1 MKQHQR
7 PTIEFRGLRERQRSP
22 LRRFGK
28 VLLILGVIFGVLG
41 VGYFVAIKQYIQRT
55 LEQITDPAITAVDPL
70 PPGKPYNVLVLG
82 SDARNVLDPS
92 QRQQREFSGS
102 SGGHLADTILLI
114 HVPADQ
120 KSATILSFPRDLK
133 VKIPGK
139 SGFHK
144 INSAYAGIRSKK
156 IIGANLMINTIKAHT
171 GLPVHYYVEINFASF
186 QRIVDAVGG
195 VRLCPKKAYND
206 KQSGL
211 ILKKAGCQEF
221 DGRLA
226 LGYVRMRKSDPRG
239 DFGRIERQQEF
250 MRVLLQK
257 VKSVGFFTNPK
268 RLIETFNAVR
278 SGVKTDYKGL
288 SEGELRS
295 IANKLAGFKQSN
307 VDFRVVPSHADF
319 QNGVSYVIE
328 ETAKAEKLYAALK
341 NETPLP
347 PYGKTGAS
355 IPEPE
360 DITMV
365 ILNGTTVNGLAG
377 IVRDELREV
386 GYKVRSTGN
395 AERRDYTTTVILY
408 EPGAEAKAQ
417 LILEEFPGA
426 KVQEAT
432 EPQDTDIVV
441 IVGQDQASRASPSPS
456 P

>member
-1 MKQHQR
+1 MRK
-7 PTIEFRGLRERQRSP
+7 FV
-22 LRRFGK
+22 K
-28 VLLILGVIFGVLG
+28 VLVILGVIFGVLG
-41 VGYFVAIKQYIQRT
+41 VGYFVGIKQYIKQT
-55 LEQITDPAITAVDPL
+55 LSDITDPSITAVDPL

-82 SDARNVLDPS
+82 SDARDVLDPS
-92 QRQQREFSGS
+92 QRNEREFSGS
-102 SGGHLADTILLI
+102 GGGHLADTILLI

-144 INSAYAGIRSKK
+144 INSAYAGIRKPK
-156 IIGANLMINTIKAHT
+156 INGANLMIETIKAHT

-195 VRLCPKKAYND
+195 VRLCPKVAYKD

-257 VKSVGFFTNPK
+257 VKSIGFFTNPA
-268 RLIETFNAVR
+268 RLINTFNAVKA
-278 SGVKTDYKGL
+278 GVKTDYKGL
-288 SEGELRS
+288 SEGELRG

-307 VDFRVVPSHADF
+307 VDFRVVPSHAEF

-328 ETAKAEKLYAALK
+328 ETAKATKLYEALK

-360 DITMV
+360 DVSMIV
-365 ILNGTTVNGLAG
+365 LNGTKIKGLAG
-377 IVRDELREV
+377 VVRDQLREV
-386 GYKVRSTGN
+386 GYKVRSTSN
-395 AERRDYTTTVILY
+395 ADRRDYTTTVILF

-426 KVQEAT
+426 KVQEAS
-432 EPQDTDIVV
+432 EPQDTDIVL
-441 IVGQDQASRASPSPS
+441 ILGTDQASRASPSPS